1 MKTTRPVFES
11 FGAFVDFLKSDSLNE
26 ATTPSM
32 GWKEIL
38 SNLAGFLDDGAKKA
52 FNSAKLAYNKAP
64 MYQSSKF
71 KKASTAKLGQ
81 VLGELDSKINNA
93 LDNNNKAE
101 GMQMSETT
109 STEVKTFTYST
120 LINGKVKV
128 ADVPAFA
135 TYASSGC
142 VPGDYFDNG
151 KWVDLNDLITALNF
165 ENLTY
170 SDSDPNA
177 EDTKKNDKWFPIKSE
192 DDYVSY
198 SGAFQQNLIS
208 SVAAGFV
215 VNDNNIGT
223 PKNSAKVIPALAFA
237 NKDASKITD
246 NPTKVTT
253 ILYGIG
259 NITQAAGEEIP
270 DTLIKKEMTTE
281 VVPGTVK
288 EYETSITGDDKMFDQ
303 GKINIKNKAG
313 IDKAISAALSP
324 LAGAPESIV
333 ITGGASFEGG
343 LELNKKLV
351 VERAKA
357 VQVYMEG
364 LYPALKGKITVAETD
379 FSKIQT
385 KDVPAEYE
393 QYRKVYLKIKGV
405 LQGDSYT
412 IDKEITYSVDAPINA
427 DTVEII
433 QYAITREF
441 TLPNFKSKKK

>member
-11 FGAFVDFLKSDSLNE
+11 FDAFVSYLNE
-26 ATTPSM
+26 AVTPSM
-32 GWKEIL
+32 GFKEIL
-38 SNLAGFLDDGAKKA
+38 SNLAGFLDDDAKKA
-52 FNSAKLAYNKAP
+52 FNSAKLAYTKAP

-71 KKASTAKLGQ
+71 KKASTTKLGQ
-81 VLGELDSKINNA
+81 VLGELDGKINNA

-101 GMQMSETT
+101 GMQMGETT

-128 ADVPAFA
+128 AEVPAL
-135 TYASSGC
+135 YASSDC
-142 VPGDYFDNG
+142 VPAGYFGAG

-170 SDSDPNA
+170 SDSDPNP
-177 EDTKKNDKWFPIKSE
+177 DDSSKNDKWLVNKTE
-192 DDYVSY
+192 DEYVYY
-198 SGAFQQNLIS
+198 SGAYQQNLIS

-215 VNDNNIGT
+215 VNDNNNAT
-223 PKNSAKVIPALAFA
+223 PKSSAKVIPALAFA
-237 NKDASKITD
+237 NKDASKKTD
-246 NPTKVTT
+246 NPAKVTT
-253 ILYGIG
+253 ILYGVG
-259 NITQAAGEEIP
+259 NITQGAGEEIP

-281 VVPGTVK
+281 VIPGTVK